1 MTFESRVFQFQK
13 TPNGR
18 LEMLP
23 KEKMKSLLKGMSPDL
38 FDNIIVLC
46 GGTIYDC
53 YRMLR
58 EDAGI
63 AKKKMEANEML
74 SLLHINGQEEVDT
87 RIHRVRKIR
96 NAGEILNVLSTI

>member
-1 MTFESRVFQFQK
+1 
-13 TPNGR
+13 
-18 LEMLP
+18 
-23 KEKMKSLLKGMSPDL
+23 
-38 FDNIIVLC
+38 
-46 GGTIYDC
+46 
-53 YRMLR
+53 MLR

-96 NAGEILNVLSTI
+96 NASEILNILSTI